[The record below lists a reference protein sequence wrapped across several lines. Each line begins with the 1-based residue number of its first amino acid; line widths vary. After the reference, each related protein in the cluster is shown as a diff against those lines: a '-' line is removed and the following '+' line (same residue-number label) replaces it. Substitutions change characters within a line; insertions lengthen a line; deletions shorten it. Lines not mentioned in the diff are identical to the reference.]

1 MYRIIAAI
9 SDDEVSASEDEIPFR
24 NKPEQDKDKSADKND
39 EEEDEDDDGVEYAHL
54 KHYKKKIADVDLK
67 ICR

>member
-24 NKPEQDKDKSADKND
+24 NKPEQDKDGNADKN
-39 EEEDEDDDGVEYAHL
+39 EEDEDDDGEEYVHL
-54 KHYKKKIADVDLK
+54 KHCKKKTADVDLK